1 MAAEYQ
7 TQHEERLLAIAGAL
21 LLTLC
26 FCFGGNS
33 AQGNWGTMVAS
44 LLAVPVLILAAFRGG
59 LSAQTPLVRWG
70 RIVAVAILL
79 VPALQ
84 LLPLPAFLWGLPSA
98 RPSLLQDLEAVGV
111 LGLDRRWSLMPA
123 ATEREIWFLL
133 PGIALFFCVQVI
145 GRRGWRPMLWLLIFL
160 TLANLVF
167 AVVQIKAGRD
177 SPLNLYPAYA
187 PQWGGVF
194 ANSNHQADM
203 LALALMLVLVLFGRA
218 WRRARESGHYG
229 AEVGTLAGLALIF
242 AIALPIVGS
251 RAGVIIVML
260 MLLALLA
267 SSGLAKF
274 RVLRESR
281 VRLAGVVL
289 AMVVLIIGLN
299 AAVGWLRIDAD
310 ATSTADSRARMSSE
324 TLKVGVDH
332 APWGAGVGSFIPAY
346 QQGARNDGLMNV
358 YVNNAHNDYAQ
369 WWLEAGILGVAVAL
383 LALGVLVGA
392 LVRLLRLPL
401 ESGTRTSGLAAM
413 MGIGVI
419 VLHSMVDYPLRT
431 QALMAVFAV
440 LSGIAVA
447 AASAS
452 PESARRRKRPGRDR
466 RLAAEIRDVDGTLGD
481 FRR

>member
-1 MAAEYQ
+1 MAAENR
-7 TQHEERLLAIAGAL
+7 TQHEVRLFAIAGAL
-21 LLTLC
+21 LLALC

-33 AQGNWGTMVAS
+33 AQGNWGTTAAS
-44 LLAVPVLILAAFRGG
+44 LLAVPVLVLAVFRSGI
-59 LSAQTPLVRWG
+59 SAQASVVRWG
-70 RIVAVAILL
+70 MLVAVAILL
-79 VPALQ
+79 IPSLQ
-84 LLPLPAFLWGLPSA
+84 LLPLPAFLWSLPAA
-98 RPSLLQDLEAVGV
+98 RPPLLHDLETAGV
-111 LGLDRRWSLMPA
+111 MGLDLRWSLMPA
-123 ATEREIWFLL
+123 TTEREIWFLL
-133 PGIALFFCVQVI
+133 PGIALFFCMQVI
-145 GRRGWRPMLWLLIFL
+145 GHRGWRPMLWLLVTL
-160 TLANLVF
+160 ALANLMF
-167 AVVQIKAGRD
+167 AVVQIAAGRD

-187 PQWGGVF
+187 PQWGGIF

-203 LALALMLVLVLFGRA
+203 LALALMLVLVLIGRA
-218 WRRARESGHYG
+218 WSRARERGHYG
-229 AEVGTLAGLALIF
+229 AELGALAGLALIF

-260 MLLALLA
+260 MLLAVLA

-289 AMVVLIIGLN
+289 AVVVLIIGLH

-310 ATSTADSRARMSSE
+310 ADSTADSRARMSSE
-324 TLKVGVDH
+324 TLKVGIDH

-369 WWLEAGILGVAVAL
+369 WWLEAGILGVAVTL
-383 LALGVLVGA
+383 LALGVLVRT

-401 ESGTRTSGLAAM
+401 KSSTRTCGLAAM

-447 AASAS
+447 AAGAKA
-452 PESARRRKRPGRDR
+452 ESAQRRERSGPGRRRSGQ
-466 RLAAEIRDVDGTLGD
+466 I
-481 FRR
+481 